1 MNLLVKI
8 FLIIFSFLSLYAC
21 GGGGGGGSGA
31 SGGGGS
37 GGGGGMSAS
46 SPIAINFTETLS
58 TRGLVATYRPGAVGN
73 SPYVSTSELG
83 FTSEITGGFNW
94 SQNADT
100 DYLSMTSDSYW
111 SEYNLNVSLSPTH
124 INSGPTTGSSNHTLT
139 STNYTYAYRDSSVG
153 QDVYVLVGIPANY
166 PNQTWIYWDNTNFT
180 GDVTKSYNFAVTGK
194 PTSFASIPGSGT
206 ATYTGGMEGLY
217 TRQQDA
223 YNAFIQGDSNFS
235 VSWDNLTISGSFTNI
250 TENLNGTIYSFN
262 NLTMPL
268 TTIGIGYGST
278 AVFEG
283 DLEGVGFTN
292 SYNTAIHGA
301 FFGANAES
309 IGGTW
314 EIENNAF
321 TGAGAGYFAAGKN

>member
-1 MNLLVKI
+1 MKLFIKI
-8 FLIIFSFLSLYAC
+8 FFIIFSSLSLYAC
-21 GGGGGGGSGA
+21 GGGGGGSGA
-31 SGGGGS
+31 SGGG

-58 TRGLVATYRPGAVGN
+58 STRGLVAAYRPGYVGSTPAVH
-73 SPYVSTSELG
+73 SEEIG
-83 FTSEITGGFNW
+83 FTSEEALGGFRW
-94 SQNADT
+94 YQNADT
-100 DYLSMTSDSYW
+100 DRFGMVSDTLF
-111 SEYNLNVSLSPTH
+111 SEYNLNVELAPTH
-124 INSGPTTGSSNHTLT
+124 INSGPSTDSSNHTLT

-153 QDVYVLVGIPANY
+153 QDVYVTVGIPTNY

-180 GDVTKSYNFAVTGK
+180 GSITKSYNFAVTGK
-194 PTSFASIPGSGT
+194 PLLYASLPSSGT
-206 ATYTGGMEGLY
+206 ASYTGGMEGLY
-217 TRQQDA
+217 SRQQDT

-235 VSWDNLTISGSFTNI
+235 VSWDSQTISGSFTNI
-250 TENLNGTIYSFN
+250 TENLNGTINSFN

-268 TTIGIGYGST
+268 TSINSGNGGI

-283 DLEGVGFTN
+283 DLEGVGFTK

-301 FFGANAES
+301 FFGSSAES

-314 EIENNAF
+314 EIENDGF